1 MISIRNVSKSYGTKR
16 ALTDITFE
24 VRKGEICGYIGPNGA
39 GKSTTVKILTG
50 MLLPESGEVRLAGI
64 DVLKRPAE
72 VKSLIGYVPETGAVF
87 ESLTAREYL
96 LFAGRLHN
104 MQDNII
110 GRRSDVLLQ
119 YFGLSDVAS
128 NLMTTYS
135 KGMKQKV
142 IIATAI
148 LHSPEIYFF
157 DEPLDGLD
165 AHATVLFKELI
176 RHLSLRGKTILYC
189 SHLLDIVE
197 RVCHRMII
205 LRHGSI
211 VAQGNIAELRALTS
225 QETLED
231 AFTMLTESDDARDR
245 TIRLLDTLEA
255 LPVPA

>member
-1 MISIRNVSKSYGTKR
+1 MTG
-16 ALTDITFE
+16 
-24 VRKGEICGYIGPNGA
+24 
-39 GKSTTVKILTG
+39 ILKPDT
-50 MLLPESGEVRLAGI
+50 GEVSLAGI
-64 DVLKRPAE
+64 DVLRHPDQ
-72 VKSLIGYVPETGAVF
+72 VKSMIGYVPEAGAVF

-96 LFAGRLHN
+96 LFAGRLY
-104 MQDNII
+104 DIPDAVI
-110 GRRSDVLLQ
+110 GQRSELLLR
-119 YFGLSDVAS
+119 YFGLASASD

-142 IIATAI
+142 IIATAV

-197 RVCHRMII
+197 RICHRIII
-205 LRHGSI
+205 LRNGGI
-211 VAQGNIAELRALTS
+211 VAQGNIAELRELTR

-231 AFTMLTESDDARDR
+231 AFTVLTESEDVSNK
-245 TIRLLDTLEA
+245 TIQLLDTLEA
-255 LPVPA
+255 LSVHA

>member
-1 MISIRNVSKSYGTKR
+1 MITIRNISKSYGAKQ
-16 ALTDITFE
+16 ALKEVSFE
-24 VRKGEICGYIGPNGA
+24 IAKGEICGYIGPNGA
-39 GKSTTVKILTG
+39 GKSTTVKIMTG
-50 MLLPESGEVRLAGI
+50 MLKPHAGEVYLSGI
-64 DVLKRPAE
+64 DVLRHPE
-72 VKSLIGYVPETGAVF
+72 QVKSLIGYVPETGAVF

-96 LFAGRLHN
+96 MFAGRLYN
-104 MQDNII
+104 VPDEII

-119 YFGLSDVAS
+119 YFGLTAVAD

-142 IIATAI
+142 IIATSI

-176 RHLSLRGKTILYC
+176 HHLSMRGRTILYC

-205 LRHGSI
+205 LRGGSI
-211 VAQGNIAELRALTS
+211 VAQGNIAELRQLTS

-231 AFTMLTESDDARDR
+231 AFTILTESEDVSAK
-245 TIRLLDTLEA
+245 TIQLLDTLEA
-255 LPVPA
+255 LPIRA